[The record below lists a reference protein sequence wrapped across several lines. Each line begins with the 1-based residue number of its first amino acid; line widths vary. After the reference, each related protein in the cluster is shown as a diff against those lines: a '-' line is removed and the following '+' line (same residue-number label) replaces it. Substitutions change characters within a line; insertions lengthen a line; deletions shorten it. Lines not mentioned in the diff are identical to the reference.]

1 MLFIYKRDT
10 FATQKTNVMCT
21 LKTAYSRFA
30 DLVLDGRNLPPAG
43 GEYSGI
49 CKSIGARP
57 AALDRILER
66 ELGMNG
72 PEILDCMQ
80 KLLNL

>member
-1 MLFIYKRDT
+1 
-10 FATQKTNVMCT
+10 MCT
-21 LKTAYSRFA
+21 STSAYSRFA
-30 DLVLDGRNLPPAG
+30 DLVLDGRNNALKEGDYHALC
-43 GEYSGI
+43 S
-49 CKSIGARP
+49 SIGVRP

-72 PEILDCMQ
+72 PEILECLQ